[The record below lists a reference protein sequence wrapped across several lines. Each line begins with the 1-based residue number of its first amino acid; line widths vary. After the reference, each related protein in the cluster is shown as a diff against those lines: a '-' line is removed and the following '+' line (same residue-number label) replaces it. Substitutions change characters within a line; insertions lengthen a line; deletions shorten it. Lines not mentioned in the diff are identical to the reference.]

1 MFLQIDKQMDMLKVI
16 LMKVLTVLFSFL
28 LKNDV

>member
-28 LKNDV
+28 LKYDV